1 MTSRDPIA
9 RVSVLSTG
17 NVRMHEDHI
26 GGVNQLPKAEL
37 VVSHREWQSLRS
49 SLPEARGLLR
59 RHIELPGLRWRPIFP
74 VPTSDPALAPFTASH
89 DLFDDGSL
97 VLVPTPG
104 HTPGSM
110 SMLVRRPG
118 RPTLMM
124 VGDLT
129 YDVHLLAAG
138 HVPGM
143 GDRRQTRASTALT
156 NDLRKRH
163 PDIVI
168 LPAHD
173 PGAAARLE
181 NAVGGATATGAG
193 RRTA

>member
-1 MTSRDPIA
+1 
-9 RVSVLSTG
+9 
-17 NVRMHEDHI
+17 
-26 GGVNQLPKAEL
+26 
-37 VVSHREWQSLRS
+37 
-49 SLPEARGLLR
+49 
-59 RHIELPGLRWRPIFP
+59 
-74 VPTSDPALAPFTASH
+74 
-89 DLFDDGSL
+89 
-97 VLVPTPG
+97 
-104 HTPGSM
+104 M

-138 HVPGM
+138 HVPDI